1 MVVDRG
7 ARVLLIRRAKLPA
20 AGTWTVPGGRVEQ
33 GESLEAAV
41 VRELREETGIGGRV
55 VGSLGCETV
64 VAGGITYSIHEH
76 LLVPSG
82 DGELRAGDDA
92 ADVRWASSEDLV
104 VLGVESH
111 MRAVIERA
119 IAAARVFG
127 LV

>member
-7 ARVLLIRRAKLPA
+7 GSVLLVRRAKSPA
-20 AGTWTVPGGRVEQ
+20 AGTWTVPGGRVEH
-33 GESLEAAV
+33 GESLESAV

-55 VGSLGCETV
+55 VDRLGCETL
-64 VAGGITYSIHEH
+64 VAGGVAYSIHEH
-76 LLVPSG
+76 LLVPTG

-92 ADVRWASSEDLV
+92 AEVRWASSEDLV
-104 VLGVESH
+104 ALGVETR